1 MELNSDNDIYNV
13 DLNENNTDTNDTITD
28 SKKEITI
35 NRTNYKKHKKYC
47 NNCGKYGHYFRE
59 CKDAITSYGIICF
72 KLTPYPLK
80 KNQKLE
86 TKHIKYLAIRR
97 RNTLSYVEFIRGKYK
112 YADIKF
118 IKTLFERMTIQER
131 EDILTETF
139 DELWNKLWINN
150 KFKNI
155 KKSEFNKS
163 KKKYL
168 ELKAGVS
175 VNSKYISIK
184 SLMGDTESKYTEP
197 EWTFPKGRRNIHE
210 NDLDC
215 AQREFQEEASLNSK
229 DYEVFSGL
237 GVFPE
242 FHIGTNTIQYR
253 TIYYLA
259 RCISDIEL
267 RIDPNNMSQLGE
279 VSAIGWF
286 TFDEIYNKMLRK
298 YPEIDDTKRCITE
311 IHNKILTD
319 FNPTL

>member
-1 MELNSDNDIYNV
+1 MDQNPDNDLKRMDIDNTIPEKV
-13 DLNENNTDTNDTITD
+13 GDDTSIRQSSPNHNNYKR
-28 SKKEITI
+28 KKE
-35 NRTNYKKHKKYC
+35 KYC
-47 NNCGKYGHYFRE
+47 NNCGKFGHYFRE
-59 CKDAITSYGIICF
+59 CRDPITSYGIICF
-72 KLTPYPLK
+72 KITPYPLK
-80 KNQKLE
+80 KNQRLE
-86 TKHIKYLAIRR
+86 SNNIKYLAIRR
-97 RNTLSYVEFIRGKYK
+97 RNTLSYVEFVRGKYK
-112 YADIKF
+112 YTDIKF
-118 IKTLFERMTIQER
+118 IKILFERMTIQER